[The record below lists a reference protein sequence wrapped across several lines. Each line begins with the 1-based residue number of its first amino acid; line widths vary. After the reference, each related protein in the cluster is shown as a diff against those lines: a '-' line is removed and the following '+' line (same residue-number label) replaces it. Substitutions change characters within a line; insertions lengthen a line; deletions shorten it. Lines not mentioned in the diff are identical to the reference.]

1 MTKCRKSGSKAAY
14 NYKNEDFLL
23 HKVNKMEIE
32 RVTNPLFSPR
42 KSIVLEDKVFSN
54 LVWWDQMTEIQ
65 NERNIRTFNYHAHNH
80 THGEKT
86 EDYICVIVLLDIFTF
101 SALRVDLLFLENI
114 MTLPMFSP
122 EII

>member
-1 MTKCRKSGSKAAY
+1 MYSITKCRKSGSKAAY

-65 NERNIRTFNYHAHNH
+65 NERNIHLITMLIIIHMERKQKITFVRLFYL
-80 THGEKT
+80 T
-86 EDYICVIVLLDIFTF
+86 YLL
-101 SALRVDLLFLENI
+101 SAL
-114 MTLPMFSP
+114 
-122 EII
+122 